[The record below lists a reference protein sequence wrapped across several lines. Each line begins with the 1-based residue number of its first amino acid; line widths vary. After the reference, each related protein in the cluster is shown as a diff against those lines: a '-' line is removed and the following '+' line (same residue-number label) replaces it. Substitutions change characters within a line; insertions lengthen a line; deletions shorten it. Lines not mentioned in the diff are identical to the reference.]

1 MKSLFGN
8 VVKVIR
14 KTDSVIIVRF
24 AIDRHIQFK
33 DKITGKY
40 ESGTFFID
48 LKFFNKLFD
57 KFYQFDIESGTRL
70 KISDYDVSLYTKDY
84 DPEDPTVSS
93 ISYRVNDFE
102 NLTKQVSKTLE
113 EKPKSK
119 IVSDKPILQYK
130 PDENSEE
137 DGNPSWMNE

>member
-8 VVKVIR
+8 VVKVKE
-14 KTDSVIIVRF
+14 KTDSVITVRF

-40 ESGTFFID
+40 DSGTYFVD
-48 LKFFNKLFD
+48 LKFFDKLFN
-57 KFYQFDIESGTRL
+57 KFYQSGIEVGTRL
-70 KISDYDVSLYTKDY
+70 KISDFDVSLYSKDY
-84 DPEDPTVSS
+84 DPQNPTVSS
-93 ISYRVNDFE
+93 ISYLVNDFE
-102 NLTKQVSKTLE
+102 KLTKQVSKTLE

-119 IVSDKPILQYK
+119 IVLEKPISQYK